1 MVVYRDLGA
10 HWRLGKGGGSIGLR
24 IEKTDIWIGSPR

>member
-1 MVVYRDLGA
+1 MVVYRGLGA
-10 HWRLGKGGGSIGLR
+10 HWRLGKGGGIGLR